1 MLGSLS
7 RPQAAAAAWFRHK
20 ATPALIFKEFTTFI
34 KESWAALDAPL
45 SSPPCISKAEYM
57 ALGCKS
63 SLVLHEYH
71 PEVYELFPAYEALKT
86 AINGFDVLDVVHHIF
101 HVLPS
106 QVCGCHQHSDLNPL
120 CSLVN

>member
-1 MLGSLS
+1 
-7 RPQAAAAAWFRHK
+7 
-20 ATPALIFKEFTTFI
+20 
-34 KESWAALDAPL
+34 
-45 SSPPCISKAEYM
+45 M

-71 PEVYELFPAYEALKT
+71 PEVYKLFPAYEDLKT